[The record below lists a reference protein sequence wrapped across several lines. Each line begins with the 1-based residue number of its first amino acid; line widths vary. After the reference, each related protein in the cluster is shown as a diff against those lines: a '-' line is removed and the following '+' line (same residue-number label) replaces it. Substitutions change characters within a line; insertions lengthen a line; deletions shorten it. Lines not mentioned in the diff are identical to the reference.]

1 MTITVSISQFRQ
13 NLSDYIARAQ
23 KGHTV
28 ILKDKK
34 RGRSLIQLVTRK
46 EFNPQ
51 SFADSLKNTAG
62 IFTTENHPEWK
73 TKEKVVGWL
82 KQQRNQSERSF

>member
-13 NLSDYIARAQ
+13 NLADYIAHAQ

-28 ILKDKK
+28 ILKDEKK
-34 RGRSLIQLVTRK
+34 GRSVIELAIRK

-51 SFADSLKNTAG
+51 SFANALKNSAG
-62 IFTTENHPEWK
+62 VFTKQNHPQWQ
-73 TKEKVVGWL
+73 TKSKVVNWL
-82 KQQRNQSERSF
+82 RRERNQSERSF